1 MKFGLQHPSFS
12 YNFSNYQDTLKELAL
27 FTERTGFDSFWV
39 MDHFHQI
46 SVVGKPYEPMLEGWT
61 TISFLAAVTTK
72 IRLGTLV
79 TGVIYRHPSVLAKI
93 GATLDVLSDG
103 RLFLGIGAAWNE
115 EESSAY
121 GIPFPSTG
129 ARFLMLEDALQIIRD
144 MWNKKLE
151 TTTFDGRFYKLKD
164 AYCNPKPLQEP
175 MPPILVGG
183 SGEKKTLMI
192 VAKHADACNLFGSPE
207 TIKRKLEALFD
218 HCKKIGRNY
227 DTILKTKLSHV
238 IIAKDGEEA
247 ERRANERFGEMDK
260 ESRREFV
267 IYGNPAEVLEQ
278 ILIFKDVGINYL
290 IVNFESRREMESLEV
305 FTEKVMAKL

>member
-1 MKFGLQHPSFS
+1 LQKEQALIHFGS
-12 YNFSNYQDTLKELAL
+12 
-27 FTERTGFDSFWV
+27 WI
-39 MDHFHQI
+39 I
-46 SVVGKPYEPMLEGWT
+46 SIRSQLWENLMSLCFKAGPQS
-61 TISFLAAVTTK
+61 SFLAAVTTK

-79 TGVIYRHPSVLAKI
+79 TGVIYRYPSVLTKV
-93 GATLDVLSDG
+93 GATLDVLSDV

-129 ARFLMLEDALQIIRD
+129 ARFPMLEEALQIIRC

-151 TTTFDGRFYKLKD
+151 TTTFDGRFYMLKD

-183 SGEKKTLMI
+183 SGEKKTLKI

-207 TIKRKLEALFD
+207 TITRKLEVLFD

-247 ERRANERFGEMDK
+247 ERRVNERFGEMDK

-267 IYGNPAEVLEQ
+267 
-278 ILIFKDVGINYL
+278 
-290 IVNFESRREMESLEV
+290 M
-305 FTEKVMAKL
+305 

>member
-1 MKFGLQHPSFS
+1 
-12 YNFSNYQDTLKELAL
+12 
-27 FTERTGFDSFWV
+27 
-39 MDHFHQI
+39 
-46 SVVGKPYEPMLEGWT
+46 MLT
-61 TISFLAAVTTK
+61 VTQN
-72 IRLGTLV
+72 
-79 TGVIYRHPSVLAKI
+79 
-93 GATLDVLSDG
+93 LS
-103 RLFLGIGAAWNE
+103 RNLCPQSW
-115 EESSAY
+115 
-121 GIPFPSTG
+121 
-129 ARFLMLEDALQIIRD
+129 
-144 MWNKKLE
+144 W
-151 TTTFDGRFYKLKD
+151 
-164 AYCNPKPLQEP
+164 
-175 MPPILVGG
+175 GG
-183 SGEKKTLMI
+183 SGEKKTLKI

-278 ILIFKDVGINYL
+278 ILIFKNVGINYL

-305 FTEKVMAKL
+305 FTERVMAKL